1 VFKGRIK
8 VTKKVTDKI
17 PVLSAPMQLDFDKFI
32 SNLLYQRLKV
42 QRSKHPRAPPFSS
55 EEK

>member
-17 PVLSAPMQLDFDKFI
+17 PVLCAPMQLDFDKFI